1 MAEPT
6 ADEAADALRDAIAPI
21 RTSIARSPEEFGLRF
36 LSADELIDLAESST
50 EPAHSRRFGRTGVVA
65 GISGLVA
72 AAAVATAVMVPRL
85 GSDAPGPIAD
95 PSPSSTRTSSTTYA
109 SAQSVLLAA
118 AERRG
123 PRLSDAAYWH
133 VKSVQVFG
141 AERVP
146 REIWL
151 GNGRPSILRQD
162 GIVEELPEAAFP
174 AAGTATG
181 WAALQALPTDLV
193 ALRNVLVGDSSSRGR
208 DERWVV
214 FKAAGDLIAEAPLPP
229 AVRTA
234 VWRVLAAES
243 GARATERTMDSAGR
257 SGWTVSMS
265 VAGEGTLTFVVDPAS
280 GELLEVRHG
289 ERPGSPAWRVT
300 FLERGPVESA
310 PIITGA

>member
-6 ADEAADALRDAIAPI
+6 SDEAADAVRDAIAPV
-21 RTSIARSPEEFGLRF
+21 RSSFTRSPEEFGLRF
-36 LSADELIDLAESST
+36 LSADELIELAESSAQ
-50 EPAHSRRFGRTGVVA
+50 PAHARRFGRTRVVA
-65 GISGLVA
+65 VVSGLVA
-72 AAAVATAVMVPRL
+72 AAAVTAAVVVPRL
-85 GSDAPGPIAD
+85 GSDAPAPIAD
-95 PSPSSTRTSSTTYA
+95 PSPSSTRTSSTVYA
-109 SAQSVLLAA
+109 SARSVLLAA
-118 AERRG
+118 AERGG
-123 PRLSDAAYWH
+123 PSARDAAYWH
-133 VKSVQVFG
+133 VKSIQVFG

-151 GNGRPSILRQD
+151 GNRRPSILRQD
-162 GIVEELPEAAFP
+162 GIVEELPPAAFP

-181 WAALQALPTDLV
+181 WAALQALPTDVV
-193 ALRNVLVGDSSSRGR
+193 ALRNVLAGDSSSRGR

-243 GARATERTMDSAGR
+243 GARATERTVDSAGR

-289 ERPGSPAWRVT
+289 EVPGSPAWSVT
-300 FLERGPVESA
+300 FLERGPADSA
-310 PIITGA
+310 PKVAGA